1 MRTLFSIA
9 SFIMFCLAGNAQLVN
24 KSFENSDTWPTSLG
38 QFMLVNGWSNAAST
52 TASPDYYH
60 ELGTSAADLPETPF
74 AIVNAYKGDA
84 IMGFIATGIKST
96 NQREYINTK
105 FTNPLVGGK
114 KYVFSFKVTNGVK
127 TAVSTSG
134 LATDN
139 FGLLFSVNEAT
150 QNGDA
155 PILMTPQ
162 LVYQGILFSR
172 EWIQIEFEFVADQ
185 AYNYMTLGVFGNDDD
200 KTIVDAENSNSSYA
214 YYFVDDFFMSPVATP
229 DRPMEDPREKNPPVL
244 TAVDPS
250 ALQEDFQVPNA
261 FTPNNDGVN
270 DVFFPVSE
278 TVKTYTLSVFN
289 RWGEKVFSSDDPTIP
304 WDGTFQGLP
313 ACSDTYAWE
322 IAYSTYEDGK
332 GLVKKSQKGIV
343 TMIR

>member
-1 MRTLFSIA
+1 MLLS
-9 SFIMFCLAGNAQLVN
+9 LLGVAQLVN
-24 KSFENSDTWPTSLG
+24 RSFENSDTWPTNLG
-38 QFMLVNGWSNAAST
+38 QYMLVNGWSNAASA

-84 IMGFIATGIKST
+84 IMGFIATGTKYT
-96 NQREYINTK
+96 NEREYISTK
-105 FTNPLVGGK
+105 FTNPLVVGK
-114 KYVFSFKVTNGVK
+114 KYVISFKITNGYK
-127 TAVSTSG
+127 TAVSTAG
-134 LATDN
+134 LATDKM
-139 FGLLFSVNEAT
+139 GLLFTVNEAT
-150 QNGDA
+150 QVGNS

-162 LVYQGILFSR
+162 LVKADVLFSR
-172 EWIQIEFEFVADQ
+172 EWTQLEYEFVADQ
-185 AYNYMTLGVFGNDDD
+185 PYNYMTLGVFGTDDD
-200 KTIVDAENSNSSYA
+200 KNIVNAETSNSSYA

-244 TAVDPS
+244 PSVDPT

-278 TVKTYTLSVFN
+278 TIKTYTFSVFN
-289 RWGEKVFSSDDPTIP
+289 RWGEKVFYSEDTSIP
-304 WDGTFQGLP
+304 WDGTFRGLP
-313 ACSDTYAWE
+313 ASSDTYAWE
-322 IAYSTYEDGK
+322 ISYTVFEDAVGF
-332 GLVKKSQKGIV
+332 VKKSQKGIV